1 MPFPSHHIYCVVT
14 IFIPEFPFSV
24 DVMVGVDT
32 TAADAIRITTNKQ
45 LVNNDNNDNNAYE
58 MCRSEGCGFDAY

>member
-1 MPFPSHHIYCVVT
+1 LYAFPAHHIYYEVT

-32 TAADAIRITTNKQ
+32 TAAVAIRITTNKQ
-45 LVNNDNNDNNAYE
+45 LGNNENNAYE
-58 MCRSEGCGFDAY
+58 MCRSEGCGFEAY

>member
-1 MPFPSHHIYCVVT
+1 MPFPSHHIYYVVT

-32 TAADAIRITTNKQ
+32 TAAVAIRITTNKQ
-45 LVNNDNNDNNAYE
+45 LVNNDNNDNNAY
-58 MCRSEGCGFDAY
+58 A